1 MLSRQMAETKKE
13 YSSYHTALDASGR
26 RALRPVLLQYAIA
39 QYGNKGLRLLSVPLG
54 FSEEALLV
62 FSSWEAAQSFFLSDA
77 SQGEWHVRECSGGE
91 LVSLLLGLYKD
102 LGWVLLDPL
111 PAHLVPGEI
120 PTNLASRENFVNYLL
135 G

>member
-1 MLSRQMAETKKE
+1 MLSRQMAETNKE
-13 YSSYHTALDASGR
+13 YSSHRTALDAAGR
-26 RALRPVLLQYAIA
+26 RALHPTLVQYAIA

-54 FSEEALLV
+54 FREEALLV
-62 FSSWEAAQSFFLSDA
+62 FSSWEAAQSFLLSDA
-77 SQGEWHVRECSGGE
+77 SQGEWHVRECSAGE

-120 PTNLASRENFVNYLL
+120 PTNLARRENFVNYLL